1 MVRSTRD
8 RLLDVALEQ
17 FAGRGFEATSLDDV
31 AAALGIRKQTILYY
45 EPSKEA
51 LFAAV
56 IRFGVG
62 ELSDVLTE
70 AAARTSRRRASQAEV
85 IVDALF
91 RVGSTRPELLELV
104 REALRLGPP
113 AAAHLVE
120 EAEPIIAALAVGVS
134 REVVLTAAAM
144 IVGMATEV
152 DVLRGLGVDPTLG
165 ALRRRRRVV
174 LSFVHDAAR

>member
-1 MVRSTRD
+1 MARGTRD
-8 RLLDVALEQ
+8 RLLQVALEQ

-31 AAALGIRKQTILYY
+31 AAALGVRKQTILYY

-56 IRFGVG
+56 IRFGLS
-62 ELSDVLTE
+62 ELSHVLTD
-70 AAARTSRRRASQAEV
+70 AAARAARRGASQAEV

-113 AAAHLVE
+113 AATHLVE
-120 EAEPIIAALAVGVS
+120 VAEPMVAELAVGVS

-152 DVLRGLGVDPTLG
+152 EVLRGLGVDPTLG
-165 ALRRRRRVV
+165 ALRRRRQVV
-174 LSFVHDAAR
+174 LAYVRDSAS